1 MSGQASL
8 SAMVSPEQRKHFYN
22 RAAFGIQLPSD
33 KFFKPAD
40 ILKTGISENR
50 LSVIAEPE
58 RDYEGRPSEAEVKV
72 AVKKNKEGQIKLNT
86 AWFAQLTNPQAV
98 FREKMTLFWHDHF
111 ACRVRNA
118 YLGQQQINTIRTH
131 ALGKFGDLLMAVSKD
146 PGMLQFLNN
155 QQNKKD
161 SPNENF
167 AREVMELFT
176 LGRGNYSE
184 QDIKNAA
191 RAFTGWAFNPLTG
204 EFLFRQRQ
212 HDFGSKSFR
221 GKTGNFSGEDVINMI
236 LDDKQT
242 AFFITTKICNFF
254 VGSEIEKTILNE
266 LTESFYQSGY
276 DIGKLM
282 LTIYASDW
290 FYDEKYKGNRIKSP
304 VELLAGI
311 QVHTNGEFN
320 NPLNM
325 VFLQKAMGQVLLQP
339 PNVGGWPSGKEWIDS
354 SSLTF
359 RMSLPTLLMRNAPS
373 NFEAKDDGDANDAT
387 NSVAKPGQMSFS
399 VNWISLANAIH
410 QSASEKTLKI
420 IEDFLLAKSTT
431 SENRKLITAFAESGK
446 TEPEFLKNAFIGYM
460 SLPEYQLS

>member
-1 MSGQASL
+1 
-8 SAMVSPEQRKHFYN
+8 MVTPTQLKHLFN
-22 RAAFGIQLPSD
+22 RAAFGLSPSTKEISKPSVPALLKSAVTDKPIQVIE
-33 KFFKPAD
+33 KPD
-40 ILKTGISENR
+40 G
-50 LSVIAEPE
+50 
-58 RDYEGRPSEAEVKV
+58 DYEGIKQNAETAKLLL
-72 AVKKNKEGQIKLNT
+72 KKNKEAQIKLNT
-86 AWFAQLTNPQAV
+86 AWFSQLTHPDAAL
-98 FREKMTLFWHDHF
+98 REKMTFFWHDHF

-131 ALGKFGDLLMAVSKD
+131 ALGKFGDLLLAVSKD

-204 EFLFRQRQ
+204 EFIFRQRQ
-212 HDFGSKSFR
+212 HDFGSKTFR
-221 GKTGNFSGEDVINMI
+221 GKTGNFSGEDIINMI
-236 LDDKQT
+236 LEDKQT
-242 AFFITTKICNFF
+242 ACFITTKIINFF
-254 VGSEIEKTILNE
+254 VGSEIEKPLLDE
-266 LTESFYQSGY
+266 LTRTFYQSEY
-276 DIGKLM
+276 DISKLM
-282 LTIYASDW
+282 LTIYSSDW

-304 VELLAGI
+304 VELIAGM
-311 QVHTNGEFN
+311 QVHTNGAFN

-325 VFLQKAMGQVLLQP
+325 IFLQKALGQVLLQP
-339 PNVGGWPSGKEWIDS
+339 PNVGGWPNGREWIDS

-359 RMSLPTLLMRNAPS
+359 RMSLPTLMLRNASS

-387 NSVAKPGQMSFS
+387 NSASKPGQMSYS
-399 VNWISLANAIH
+399 VDWVALTKIFHPSN
-410 QSASEKTLKI
+410 SEKTLAKV
-420 IEDFLLAKSTT
+420 ENFLLVQPTT
-431 SENRKLITAFAESGK
+431 DENRKIIAAFAESGK
-446 TEPEFLKNAFIGYM
+446 TEPEFLKNSFIGYM